1 MRYRSRMRRHAAI
14 VLLLAV
20 ATAATAQEQFIYPS
34 KGQSAQQQEKDK
46 FECYGWAK
54 GQSSFDPMAPPRPAT
69 PAPSRGGH
77 SVAGGV
83 LGGGALGAGVG
94 AVGGAIAGGKA
105 GKGAA
110 IGAAT
115 GGLLGGVSAA
125 GANANASRDYRDW
138 EKREASNYAAA
149 RAQYNRAFAA
159 CMEGRGYTVK

>member
-1 MRYRSRMRRHAAI
+1 MRSIAAM
-14 VLLLAV
+14 VLSLVV
-20 ATAATAQEQFIYPS
+20 ATAAAAQEQFIYPS
-34 KGQSAQQQEKDK
+34 KGQSAKQQEKDK
-46 FECYGWAK
+46 FDCYGWAK
-54 GQSSFDPMAPPRPAT
+54 GQSGFDPMAPPSPSTA
-69 PAPSRGGH
+69 PPSRGGR

-83 LGGGALGAGVG
+83 VGGGALGAGVG

-125 GANANASRDYRDW
+125 GANASANQAYRDW
-138 EKREASNYAAA
+138 ERREATSYAAA

>member
-1 MRYRSRMRRHAAI
+1 MRRHAAI
-14 VLLLAV
+14 ALSLAV
-20 ATAATAQEQFIYPS
+20 ATAASAQEQFIYPT

-54 GQSSFDPMAPPRPAT
+54 GQSHFDPMAPPT
-69 PAPSRGGH
+69 PSTPPPSRGGR
-77 SVAGGV
+77 SVAGGAI
-83 LGGGALGAGVG
+83 GGGALGAGVG

-125 GANANASRDYRDW
+125 GANASASQNYREW
-138 EKREASNYAAA
+138 ERREATNYAAA
-149 RAQYNRAFAA
+149 RAQYNRALAA